1 MNNLKLLRES
11 RGLSQQKLAEKFN
24 LSQQSIYKYENQL
37 AEPDLTTLMQFAEF
51 FHTSVDY
58 LIGYTS
64 DDKPYS
70 NPSLMEKALPPNEA
84 HHLVMYRNLSNDTQR
99 HLDSILENIVPDEDY
114 IKKFK

>member
-24 LSQQSIYKYENQL
+24 LSQQSVYKYENQL

-58 LIGYTS
+58 LIGYAK

-70 NPSLMEKALPPNEA
+70 DASLMENLLTPNEA
-84 HHLVMYRNLSNDTQR
+84 HHLVMYRHLSADNR
-99 HLDSILENIVPDEDY
+99 KHLDSILESFAPDDNY
-114 IKKFK
+114 KTKFQ

>member
-1 MNNLKLLRES
+1 MNNLKSLRES

-24 LSQQSIYKYENQL
+24 LSQQSVYKYENQL

-64 DDKPYS
+64 DSKPYS
-70 NPSLMEKALPPNEA
+70 DSPLEPDALSPNEL
-84 HHLVMYRNLSNDTQR
+84 HHLAMYRHLPNETQK
-99 HLDSILENIVPDEDY
+99 HFDSILESLAPDNDY
-114 IKKFK
+114 LTKFK